1 MFGCRMVNGV
11 CGLKE
16 TNRYAYRMVS
26 EECCLKFTGLIIE
39 LSVGTVFNNSQVL
52 LGNFQQESGFKFTG
66 LEVKYDR

>member
-1 MFGCRMVNGV
+1 MVNGV

-52 LGNFQQESGFKFTG
+52 LGNFQ
-66 LEVKYDR
+66 